1 VAPSAAVKR
10 TVSHRLPRES
20 EPFVG
25 RVRDSMQE
33 FLEERLGKLP
43 EFELRPM
50 FGGAGMY
57 AGGTMFGIVH
67 GGRAY
72 LKTNEATRAAFE
84 ARDMKAFVPRR
95 GATLKSYYEIPP
107 DVLDDEADL
116 LAWARQSLAL
126 ATSERHT
133 RARTV
138 SPEQILDGY
147 VPAVRELADRARA
160 IVRAA
165 APDAEEAGYA
175 GWRLIGY
182 RSPHYFC
189 FVAPQPDHVRLGF
202 EHGKRLPDPDGV
214 LEPMG
219 KQVRFVR
226 LVPGRPIP
234 LVSVKRL
241 LRAALATPPLA
252 RQRQAKRTKRAR
264 TTKK

>member
-1 VAPSAAVKR
+1 MAASAAVKR
-10 TVSHRLPRES
+10 IVSRRVSPER
-20 EPFVG
+20 EPFIG
-25 RVRDSMQE
+25 RVRDSVQE

-43 EFELRPM
+43 EFELRAM

-67 GGRAY
+67 NGRAY
-72 LKTNEATRAAFE
+72 LKTNETTRVAFE
-84 ARDMKAFVPRR
+84 ERDMKAFRPRR

-116 LAWARQSLAL
+116 LTWARQSLTA
-126 ATSERHT
+126 ATSERRT
-133 RARTV
+133 RARNA
-138 SPEQILDGY
+138 SPEQILNGH
-147 VPAVRELADRARA
+147 VPAVRELAERARA
-160 IVRAA
+160 IVREA
-165 APDAEEAGYA
+165 APDAEEAGYV

-202 EHGKRLPDPDGV
+202 EHGNRLPDPDGV

-241 LRAALATPPLA
+241 LRAALATPPLG
-252 RQRQAKRTKRAR
+252 RQWQANRTKRAR
-264 TTKK
+264 RTKK